1 MKAQAVECK
10 LQNPVDYLYKNEN
23 SLLLIKFVFRGW
35 ICNWPFLCSFE
46 KNNQNEQLELLF
58 FERKSSKLASLQD
71 SPLHVNYTNNI
82 PKCFNWSLLLNDIQT
97 QLWFSSTVSI
107 CREWEWLQST
117 QELWDLISD
126 FRRALYTLQ

>member
-35 ICNWPFLCSFE
+35 IYNWPFLRSFE

-58 FERKSSKLASLQD
+58 FERKLSKLVSLQD
-71 SPLHVNYTNNI
+71 SPLHVNCTNNI
-82 PKCFNWSLLLNDIQT
+82 PKRFNWSLLLNDIQT

-107 CREWEWLQST
+107 CREWEWLQRT
-117 QELWDLISD
+117 QGLWDLMSD
-126 FRRALYTLQ
+126 FRWALYALQ